1 MPVGFKDKELTG
13 IHGSGEPS
21 SDSMTRGA
29 WVLDAQQPP
38 KPPWAFAFWP
48 LCLMTFRSEFHGQW
62 NSELRERDFIVRKGK
77 KLAEFPSS
85 RSGSQA
91 GLVLVDGWTDGH
103 RPHSDLRHSDHRPHS
118 ERVLRIWALSR
129 PHTELF

>member
-1 MPVGFKDKELTG
+1 MPVDVKDKELTG
-13 IHGSGEPS
+13 IDGRGEPS

-29 WVLDAQQPP
+29 RVLDAQQPP

-48 LCLMTFRSEFHGQW
+48 LGLMTFRSEFHGQW

-85 RSGSQA
+85 RSRSQA
-91 GLVLVDGWTDGH
+91 GNQ
-103 RPHSDLRHSDHRPHS
+103 
-118 ERVLRIWALSR
+118 
-129 PHTELF
+129 